1 MDYPWQKIKAEYIT
15 DAAAT
20 YRSLSEKYGVPLG
33 TLQKRA
39 KKENWPLLKKQSGD
53 RTDAKAVAVLEARNV
68 QKIARLH
75 DITDKLLDKL
85 EQAVDELDTQV
96 VTHSVKTKVIEY
108 NNDLR
113 PDKPTKETITEEEQL
128 IAVQTIIDRSGLKSI
143 TAALRDIKE
152 VQMLK
157 SSDDVR
163 EQNARI
169 AVLEERTK
177 EEDSGEVVVMIESDT
192 EEYCK

>member
-20 YRSLSEKYGVPLG
+20 YRSLSEKYDVPLG

-53 RTDAKAVAVLEARNV
+53 RTDARAVAVLEARNV

-108 NNDLR
+108 NNDQR
-113 PDKPTKETITEEEQL
+113 PDKPTKETVTEEEQL

-157 SSDDVR
+157 SNDDVR

-169 AVLEERTK
+169 AALEERTK

-192 EEYCK
+192 EEYCE

>member
-20 YRSLSEKYGVPLG
+20 YRSLSEKYDVPLG

-53 RTDAKAVAVLEARNV
+53 RTDARAVAVLEARNV

-108 NNDLR
+108 NNDQR
-113 PDKPTKETITEEEQL
+113 PDKPTKETVTEEEQL

-157 SSDDVR
+157 SNDDVR

-192 EEYCK
+192 EEYCE

>member
-20 YRSLSEKYGVPLG
+20 YRSLSEKYGVSLG

-85 EQAVDELDTQV
+85 EQAVEELDTQM

-113 PDKPTKETITEEEQL
+113 PDKPTKETVTEEEQL

-157 SSDDVR
+157 SNDDVR

-177 EEDSGEVVVMIESDT
+177 EEDNGEVVVMIESDT
-192 EEYCK
+192 EEYCE

>member
-20 YRSLSEKYGVPLG
+20 YRSLSEKYGVSLG

-53 RTDAKAVAVLEARNV
+53 RTDAKAVAVLEARNL

-85 EQAVDELDTQV
+85 EQAVDELDTQM

-113 PDKPTKETITEEEQL
+113 PDKPTKETVTEEEQL

-177 EEDSGEVVVMIESDT
+177 EEESGEVVVLIESDA
-192 EEYCK
+192 EEYCE